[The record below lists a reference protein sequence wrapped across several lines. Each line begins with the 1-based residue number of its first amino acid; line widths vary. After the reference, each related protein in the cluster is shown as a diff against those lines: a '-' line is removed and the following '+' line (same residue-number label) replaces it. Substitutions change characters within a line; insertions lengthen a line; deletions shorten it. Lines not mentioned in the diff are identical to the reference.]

1 MKKFFS
7 PEFAFSD
14 IVMICLERGFY
25 ASVCS
30 EQLAKSKQIFLS
42 FFFSS
47 LPLCASFILNQKL
60 AFFAISVLS
69 SLLDSSIKRIK
80 LFCVSSGEKKS
91 LKPLLLSM
99 KQREQKSVR

>member
-1 MKKFFS
+1 ML
-7 PEFAFSD
+7 
-14 IVMICLERGFY
+14 CLERGFS

-60 AFFAISVLS
+60 ALLAISVGFKHQKNKIVLRFQWRKKY
-69 SLLDSSIKRIK
+69 LK
-80 LFCVSSGEKKS
+80 LV
-91 LKPLLLSM
+91 SM
-99 KQREQKSVR
+99 KQPEQKSVR